1 MPAAAQSSMSLLRTF
16 RKRLGLNQTQ
26 VAGRGIPPREP
37 VFLTI
42 LRKICGR

>member
-26 VAGRGIPPREP
+26 VAGGIPPREP